1 MTTLA
6 DWIAFNPVVNLEKGK
21 SYPFI
26 GMDVV
31 TPGYRYVS
39 QSQEKIYA
47 GGGAKFRAG
56 DTLFA
61 RITPCLQNGKI
72 AQFLHE
78 LPDSP
83 GFGSTEFFIF
93 RAIEEKSDPAFVYY
107 LSQTNILKETAI
119 NSMVGASGRQRADV
133 KVLRELEISAPPV
146 KIQQRIAQILS
157 SYDDLIEN
165 NRRRVDLLEESI
177 RLLYREWFVSLRFPG
192 YQSILGSDGVPRGWI
207 RKPLTELV
215 EINPQTTFDK
225 NRIYPFVPMQALSES
240 SMIIE
245 GIEDRAISGGAKF
258 QNQDTLLARITPCL
272 ENGKTGFV
280 QFLDEDNPVAS
291 GSTEF
296 IVLRSATV
304 SPYWV
309 YCTAR
314 DAGFREH
321 AIGSMVGS
329 DGRQRV
335 NPKCFDSYLAWQPT
349 QNVLAEFNKAV
360 EPMFKEIQTL
370 SSMSKRLR
378 EARDALLPKLIF
390 GEIQV

>member
-6 DWIAFNPVVNLEKGK
+6 DWIAFNPVVNLEKGR

-31 TPGYRYVS
+31 APGYRYVS
-39 QSQEKIYA
+39 QLQEKVYA
-47 GGGAKFRAG
+47 GSGAKFRSG

-72 AQFLHE
+72 AQFIHE

-83 GFGSTEFFIF
+83 GFGSTEFFIL

-107 LSQTNILKETAI
+107 LSQTDILKETAI

-133 KVLRELEISAPPV
+133 KVLRELEISPPPIEV
-146 KIQQRIAQILS
+146 QQRIAQILS
-157 SYDDLIEN
+157 NYDDLIEN

-177 RLLYREWFVSLRFPG
+177 RLLHREWFVSLRFPG
-192 YQSILGSDGVPRGWI
+192 YESILGSDGVPRGWI

-215 EINPQTTFDK
+215 EINPKTAFDK
-225 NRIYPFVPMQALSES
+225 DRICPFVPMQAISES

-245 GIEDRAISGGAKF
+245 GIEDRAISGGTKF

-296 IVLRSATV
+296 IVMRSATV

-314 DAGFREH
+314 DESFREH

-335 NPKCFDSYLAWQPT
+335 NPKCFDSYFTWQPT

-370 SSMSKRLR
+370 SSMSQRLR
-378 EARDALLPKLIF
+378 EARDELLPKLIF